1 MLNRLGMTLAALVLA
16 AGVAAAQTGTQS
28 DADAK
33 EIAAYRLTNDG
44 LNKVRTA
51 NRAMIVEVR
60 KDPKFQELARIE
72 AEAKALEEKD
82 ERTEADDKRLEELN
96 AKQEQLSEAYSG
108 VSLNDAK
115 TLTDMEK
122 RIAQFA
128 PMANG
133 LRAAGMPPREY
144 AKFTLALLQAGMA
157 AGLKKAGMVTE
168 IPKEIPADNVKF
180 VEEHAAELEAMQ
192 KEWEALSA
200 RKGGA

>member
-16 AGVAAAQTGTQS
+16 AGVGAAQTATQS
-28 DADAK
+28 DAEAR
-33 EIAAYRLTNDG
+33 EIAAYRLTIDG

-60 KDPKFQELARIE
+60 KDPRFQELARIE
-72 AEAKALEEKD
+72 AEVKALEEKD

-96 AKQEQLSEAYSG
+96 AKEEELSDAYSG

-115 TLTDMEK
+115 TLTDME
-122 RIAQFA
+122 RQIAQFT